1 MKRTLRCMIVC
12 LTLLAV
18 LLPGCAGGQDDNG
31 EPSIQFENE
40 VVSDLD
46 SHVNPGLQIR
56 VKTDTESI
64 VFVLNDSLA
73 AKSFY
78 DQLPLTL
85 PVENYSTNEKIFYPP
100 EELDV
105 SDAPPAEGPAGTL
118 AYYEPWGNVVLFYT
132 PCRKAAGLYQL
143 GGAVSGTEQIE
154 NLSGEIQIEKVL

>member
-1 MKRTLRCMIVC
+1 MKRILRYMMAY
-12 LTLLAV
+12 LTVLAV
-18 LLPGCAGGQDDNG
+18 LLPGCAGAQDEKG
-31 EPSIQFENE
+31 EPSIQSGNE

-46 SHVNPGLQIR
+46 SYGNTGLQIR
-56 VKTDTESI
+56 VETDSESI

-118 AYYEPWGNVVLFYT
+118 AYYAPWGDVVLFYA
-132 PCRKAAGLYQL
+132 PCQNAGGLYQL
-143 GGAVSGTEQIE
+143 GEAVSGTEQIE
-154 NLSGEIQIEKVL
+154 NLSGEIRIEKVL